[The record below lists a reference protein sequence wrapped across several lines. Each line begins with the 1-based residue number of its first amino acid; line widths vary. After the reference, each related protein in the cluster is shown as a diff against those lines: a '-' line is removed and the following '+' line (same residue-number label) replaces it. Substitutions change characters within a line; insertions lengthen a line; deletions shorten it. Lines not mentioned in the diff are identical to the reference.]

1 MGLDFGLVKKR
12 KEDPIEVILGDNV
25 NELAYGRKSWELVY
39 KLASAEDIDN
49 GYGILKREN
58 WESLMRDLDPV
69 GDLLQQI
76 WDAFDHEENAPKD
89 YPEYIFTEE
98 DKKLIAQYEY
108 WYDRTFS
115 ESPVLGYQ
123 FSVSYMKEF
132 YDAKSAVR
140 AVLDDPDYEVG
151 MYISY

>member
-12 KEDPIEVILGDNV
+12 KEDPIKVILGDNV

-49 GYGILKREN
+49 GYGILKKEN
-58 WESLMRDLDPV
+58 WESLMRDLDPI

-76 WDAFDHEENAPKD
+76 WDAFDHED
-89 YPEYIFTEE
+89 YPELFTED
-98 DKKLIAQYEY
+98 DKKLVSQYKY
-108 WYDRTFS
+108 WYDRTFR
-115 ESPVLGYQ
+115 ESPILGYQ
-123 FSVSYMKEF
+123 FSVGYMKEF

-140 AVLDDPDYEVG
+140 AILDDPDYEVG